1 MYYDR
6 QGQPITLA
14 EFAALH
20 NEDYFRVALTEVG
33 DVSVSTVWLGI
44 DHRFG
49 EGPPL
54 IFETLVLT
62 DADHPLDQA
71 GERYATEAEAVAG
84 HERWVA
90 EVRDAEVSR

>member
-6 QGQPITLA
+6 EGQPITLA
-14 EFAALH
+14 AYAEL
-20 NEDYFRVALTEVG
+20 NTDTYYRVALTTVG
-33 DVSVSTVWLGI
+33 DVVVSTVWLGI
-44 DHRFG
+44 G
-49 EGPPL
+49 QSGAGLPL
-54 IFETLVLT
+54 IFETLCLT
-62 DADHPLDQA
+62 DAGHPLDQV